1 MDQERIGKYIRDI
14 RKENGLTQQEL
25 ADKLGVSFQAVS
37 KWERGICLPD
47 IYILREISRLFNV
60 KIEDILDGNSGN
72 TDVNTKSNNSN
83 IKVYFVISII
93 VIILI
98 TILIVIFSDSNPGF
112 EFKQISTS
120 CDNFNITGSMAY
132 NKDKTSLYISS
143 VEFCGSDDNEVYES
157 IGCTLY
163 EDHEGI
169 ENEISSCKIDK
180 EITLEEYLKDVKIS
194 VDNYELSCENMMDS
208 ELYLEINATLENNKD
223 VVYKIPITLVE
234 NSCSN

>member
-1 MDQERIGKYIRDI
+1 MNQERIGKYIKDI
-14 RKENGLTQQEL
+14 RKKNNLTQQEL

-47 IYILREISRLFNV
+47 IYVLREISKLFNV
-60 KIEDILDGNSGN
+60 NIEDILDADSSKDDITNKKDG
-72 TDVNTKSNNSN
+72 K
-83 IKVYFVISII
+83 IKKYYI
-93 VIILI
+93 VGGIVLIIILI
-98 TILIVIFSDSNPGF
+98 LFIIFNNGNRDF

-143 VEFCGSDDNEVYES
+143 IEFCGSDGNQIYQS

-169 ENEISSCKIDK
+169 ENEISSCSIMDN
-180 EITLEEYLKDVKIS
+180 ISLEEYLKDVKIS
-194 VDNYELSCENMMDS
+194 VDNYTLSCKNMPQS
-208 ELYLEINATLENNKD
+208 ELYLEINATMESNKEI
-223 VVYKIPITLVE
+223 VYKIPITLME

>member
-14 RKENGLTQQEL
+14 RKKNNLTQQEL

-47 IYILREISRLFNV
+47 IYILREISKLFNV
-60 KIEDILDGNSGN
+60 NIEDILEGNKN
-72 TDVNTKSNNSN
+72 QNTKINYNM
-83 IKVYFVISII
+83 KKYYII
-93 VIILI
+93 GIILLVI
-98 TILIVIFSDSNPGF
+98 AFILTIIFTSSKSHF

-143 VEFCGSDDNEVYES
+143 VEFCGSDDNIIYQS
-157 IGCTLY
+157 IGCSLY
-163 EDHEGI
+163 EDHEGA
-169 ENEISSCKIDK
+169 ENKISSCNSSND
-180 EITLEEYLKDVKIS
+180 ITLEEYLKDVRIS
-194 VDNYELSCENMMDS
+194 VDNYTLSCKNMLES
-208 ELYLEINATLENNKD
+208 ELYLEINATMEGNKEI
-223 VVYKIPITLVE
+223 VYKIPITLLD